1 MELPGKENWQ
11 YWQSDPRGRWR
22 KKLGQLSSQGFP
34 RQWPNSRNLPGW
46 RLNISESTCP
56 CTPTSQTFQTSH
68 HSANSCW
75 SQGGRR
81 RVWNEPFLLP
91 LFWPGDDPPHGVH
104 GAWARCTI
112 SKQEETNRAK
122 PIANALAGAEDQ
134 MIPKMNPE
142 VSHIPVIIWF
152 YHHLYLIWN
161 PSIGLE
167 YINWNLLCNWQWKV
181 HHVMGFCEQYSACIL
196 GHRFSIADSS
206 LHHLT
211 NFGHVVSRKN
221 DHTLIN
227 V

>member
-1 MELPGKENWQ
+1 MT
-11 YWQSDPRGRWR
+11 
-22 KKLGQLSSQGFP
+22 KLTEP
-34 RQWPNSRNLPGW
+34 SRLKVEHLRVNLPLHADVPDVPDVTSLSKLMLEPRRPKTRLERAVSSSTFLAWGW
-46 RLNISESTCP
+46 STP
-56 CTPTSQTFQTSH
+56 WSPWSMGKMYHFQ
-68 HSANSCW
+68 A
-75 SQGGRR
+75 GR
-81 RVWNEPFLLP
+81 
-91 LFWPGDDPPHGVH
+91 
-104 GAWARCTI
+104 
-112 SKQEETNRAK
+112 TNRAK